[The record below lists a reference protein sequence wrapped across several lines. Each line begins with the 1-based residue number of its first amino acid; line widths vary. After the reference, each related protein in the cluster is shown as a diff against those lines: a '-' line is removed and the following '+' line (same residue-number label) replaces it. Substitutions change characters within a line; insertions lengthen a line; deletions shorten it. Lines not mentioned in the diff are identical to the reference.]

1 MSPLVGKTITHA
13 LQLLSLNPSCLLSLS
28 LLLKMFWGTGNHE
41 RSNTKA
47 YFQGP
52 LSPDF
57 FLYSFKHHECA
68 GGGQLLSPAPTPL
81 LTFTNCLFIASL
93 IFQLSGRT
101 AISKDTTNILNDSS
115 SVSSL
120 SSLKSVTCTSGHQWF
135 VYGTLLILVNIWSF
149 TNFLIILKRVD
160 PAFVQPEAYTIC
172 NILLRKSTKLIRR
185 QGYQAPS

>member
-13 LQLLSLNPSCLLSLS
+13 LQLLSLNPSCLLCLS

-41 RSNTKA
+41 TSNTKA

-57 FLYSFKHHECA
+57 FLYSFKHHECT

-81 LTFTNCLFIASL
+81 LTFANRLFIASL

-101 AISKDTTNILNDSS
+101 AISKDMTNILDDSS

-120 SSLKSVTCTSGHQWF
+120 SSLKSITCTSGHQQF

-172 NILLRKSTKLIRR
+172 NILLRKSTKLRIE
-185 QGYQAPS
+185 GYQAPS